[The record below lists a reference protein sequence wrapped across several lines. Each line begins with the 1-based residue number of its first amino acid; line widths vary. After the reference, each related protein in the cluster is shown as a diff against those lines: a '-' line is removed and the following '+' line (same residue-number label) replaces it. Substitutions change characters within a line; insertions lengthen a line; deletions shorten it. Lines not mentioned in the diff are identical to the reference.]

1 MPPIPSSLPIR
12 RATSYSRNLRTYF
25 ALPARSW
32 RVFSTHT
39 HACNLL
45 SSEGEWM
52 ALVDQQ
58 HGNGPFHVV
67 MPAAI
72 LRQREANEIVHVAD
86 NFLHFSEA
94 SLDLHSAK
102 LWEPHLEPV
111 TLRSHTLSWLHEK
124 IQMIDSPL
132 FTSTPSARQTLA
144 TLAAPLIEQ
153 LCQGLQQGEQAQII
167 QAAQQLAGLGPGLTP
182 AGDDFL
188 LGLMAAFTLHPPR
201 LAQNLISAA
210 ICAAIGNAAAQRTT
224 RLSGQWLHAAGRGEF
239 GAAWHQLANALEK
252 ADQAPIQ
259 QAIARI
265 LAAGA
270 TSGADAL
277 RGFGMGLTLNPV

>member
-25 ALPARSW
+25 ALSARSL

-45 SSEGEWM
+45 SDEGEWI

-67 MPAAI
+67 IPAAI
-72 LRQREANEIVHVAD
+72 LRQREQNEIVHIAD

-94 SLDLHSAK
+94 SLDLRSAE
-102 LWEPHLEPV
+102 LWEPHLAPV

-124 IQMIDSPL
+124 IQVIDSPL
-132 FTSTPSARQTLA
+132 FTSTPSGRQTLP
-144 TLAAPLIEQ
+144 TLARPLIER
-153 LCQGLQQGEQAQII
+153 LYQGLQQGEQAQII

-201 LAQNLISAA
+201 LAQNLISAV

-224 RLSGQWLHAAGRGEF
+224 HLSAHWLQAAGRGEF

-252 ADQAPIQ
+252 ADQATIK